1 MILGRIPQY
10 RTQIRRIRTLQY
22 NSRARNCSTYSSAVS
37 GGFSLKTQMSWK
49 TSSRIEFSFSFS
61 SSSFSPLSVSLY
73 LYVCLSLSVPSNWPS
88 KPSTVLVSQSS
99 ASPSQS
105 TVLFSNTATVCT
117 RTKLAAIINRY
128 LGGRRNSQTDIFL
141 DMIIKTPATQLM
153 QRNSSQKHKVD
164 HNQSINHE
172 FAHLCS
178 HCNFQ
183 QVHNK
188 N

>member
-1 MILGRIPQY
+1 
-10 RTQIRRIRTLQY
+10 
-22 NSRARNCSTYSSAVS
+22 
-37 GGFSLKTQMSWK
+37 MSWK
-49 TSSRIEFSFSFS
+49 TSSRIELFFSFS
-61 SSSFSPLSVSLY
+61 SSSSPLSVSLY
-73 LYVCLSLSVPSNWPS
+73 LYLCLSPSVPSNCAS

-99 ASPSQS
+99 TSPSQS

-117 RTKLAAIINRY
+117 RTKLAAIIKRY

-153 QRNSSQKHKVD
+153 QSNSSQKHKMNPNL
-164 HNQSINHE
+164 NQSINHE
-172 FAHLCS
+172 VAHLCS